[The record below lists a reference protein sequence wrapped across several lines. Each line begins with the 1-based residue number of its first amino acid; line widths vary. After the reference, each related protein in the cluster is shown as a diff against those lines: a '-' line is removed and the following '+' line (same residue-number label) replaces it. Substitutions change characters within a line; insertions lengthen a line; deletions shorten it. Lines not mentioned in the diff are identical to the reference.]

1 MAKSL
6 YSVEIEQSI
15 LAILLQH
22 PETYVEIPFINSKDF
37 SRQNSPVFAV
47 ISSIVENKG
56 RPDEIIVA
64 EKLKALGIT
73 LDGLEV
79 GDFCSALKIR
89 PVDKKNIL
97 DLGKALKKKTLIRTI
112 HENAIKV
119 QKEVLENEDKSAR
132 ELIGIADKYLGNSL
146 VSLTGEEPEPINL
159 LEVLPNIIEE
169 YGEERVNSNDL
180 IMPYESIQK
189 NLSGARAK
197 SLMIYAARSGGNKS
211 TFLLDIMRRMPEANP
226 DKADELKILYLD
238 SEMFIEDAVLRYI
251 AGKIGVPYWLI
262 DSRKWRYDAIWC
274 PKIRAELE
282 KIRGQKNKNLY
293 FESIGNKSGPE
304 VEKYI
309 KRFYLNKVG
318 RGNPFLVMYD
328 YLKITNADKTSEN
341 KQEYIAAY
349 DKTQILKEVAEYCIC
364 PVITAVQT
372 NRSGIV
378 DGKKSSDISDDAGQL
393 SMSDRLNWLVSYM
406 GILRKRTH
414 DEMLADSTP
423 EMKASSHKLI
433 TTKTRYLGE
442 KGPEFMEYVR
452 VKNGKDINYRPN
464 FINLDIN
471 NFSVIDRGTY
481 SDALKLTGK
490 SKISLNKP
498 ADDQPAFWFFSR
510 KAKNLCS

>member
-15 LAILLQH
+15 LAILLQY

-47 ISSIVENKG
+47 ISNIVENKG

-119 QKEVLENEDKSAR
+119 QKEVLENEDKPAQ

-146 VSLTGEEPEPINL
+146 VSLTGEEQEATNL
-159 LEVLPNIIEE
+159 LEVLPDIIEE
-169 YGEERVNSNDL
+169 YGNDAVNNNDL
-180 IMPYESIQK
+180 IMPHKSFQENI
-189 NLSGARAK
+189 GFARAK
-197 SLMIYAARSGGNKS
+197 HLMLFAARSGGNKS
-211 TFLLDIMRRMPEANP
+211 TFLLDLMRQFPAANP
-226 DKADELKILYLD
+226 DKENLNILYLD
-238 SEMFIEDAVLRYI
+238 SEMFKEDAVLRYI

-262 DSRKWRYDAIWC
+262 DSRKWRYDAVWA
-274 PKIRAELE
+274 PKIRKELDV
-282 KIRGQKNKNLY
+282 IRNLKQKNLY
-293 FESIGNKSGPE
+293 FESIGNKSGSE
-304 VEKYI
+304 LEKYV

-318 RGNPFLVMYD
+318 RGNPFVVIYD
-328 YLKITNADKTSEN
+328 YLKITTADKTDKN
-341 KQEYIAAY
+341 TQEFVAAY
-349 DKTQILKEVAEYCIC
+349 DKTQVLKELAEYCDC
-364 PVITAVQT
+364 PILSAVQT
-372 NRSGIV
+372 NRSGITN
-378 DGKKSSDISDDAGQL
+378 GKSSANIDDSENVL

-414 DEMLADSTP
+414 DEMLDDSTP
-423 EMKASSHKLI
+423 DYKAASHKLI

-442 KGPEFMEYVR
+442 KGPAFLDYVR
-452 VKNGKDINYRPN
+452 VKNGKEISYRPN
-464 FINLDIN
+464 FINFDIS
-471 NFSVIDRGTY
+471 NFAVIDRGTF
-481 SDALKLTGK
+481 SDQLQIAGK
-490 SKISLNKP
+490 AKISLNKSS
-498 ADDQPAFWFFSR
+498 DDQPA
-510 KAKNLCS
+510 L